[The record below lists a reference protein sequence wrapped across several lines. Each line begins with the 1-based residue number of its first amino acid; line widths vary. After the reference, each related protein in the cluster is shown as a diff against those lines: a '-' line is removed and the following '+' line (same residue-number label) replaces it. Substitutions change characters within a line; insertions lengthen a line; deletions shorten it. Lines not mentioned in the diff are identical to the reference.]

1 MHGPRPS
8 ASEWSTALVRSR
20 SVSAATFRIAAILA
34 FAAVYFGGLRSRP
47 WGRAPER
54 LFGALGVRFIA
65 NPGFP
70 AAIARN
76 PGFGIA
82 VARLF
87 P

>member
-1 MHGPRPS
+1 
-8 ASEWSTALVRSR
+8 V
-20 SVSAATFRIAAILA
+20 
-34 FAAVYFGGLRSRP
+34 FAAVCLGRLRSRP

-70 AAIARN
+70 AAIAIN

-82 VARLF
+82 FARLF

>member
-1 MHGPRPS
+1 M
-8 ASEWSTALVRSR
+8 RSWR
-20 SVSAATFRIAAILA
+20 VSAATFRIAATFV
-34 FAAVYFGGLRSRP
+34 FAAVCLGRLRSRP

-70 AAIARN
+70 AAIAIN

-82 VARLF
+82 FARLF